1 MTDSSHKTPLAAV
14 SIPAFRNFIAGR
26 FLFIM
31 SLRMMGTLVGWWI
44 YELTGDPLAL
54 GFIGLSEV
62 VPAVS
67 LALFAGHV
75 VDLSDRKKMIVR
87 STLAYIVCLLVLSG
101 IYFLSNIH
109 LSGKVLTISVIFIV
123 IFFTGVIRSFS
134 GPSFGASIGQMVPAE
149 LLSNAATWSQ
159 GSWLM
164 ASVIGHAS
172 VGFMIAFLGMQTA
185 LLIILSICIISL
197 IIFHQLPSMPPPPAA
212 EAKTWER
219 VKEGIRFVWQTKT
232 LLAAMTLDLF
242 AILLGGAVAMLPV
255 FAKDIL
261 KVGPVG
267 FGWLNAA
274 SDIGSIFIVTILMI
288 LPLSRNQ
295 GKILI
300 LSVFGFGASIV
311 LFGLSAYY
319 WLSLIALA
327 VSGAVDNIS
336 VVIRHVLVQMK
347 TPDGLRGRT
356 TAVNSVF
363 IECSNELGA
372 FESGLVAA
380 WFGPVVS
387 VVSGG
392 FGTLG
397 VVAIVAVLFPALRR
411 MRRLVESRDEMR
423 KDVREAEF
431 EEEEHRRLGPE

>member
-1 MTDSSHKTPLAAV
+1 VTDSSHKTPLAAV

-300 LSVFGFGASIV
+300 LSVFGFGASIL
-311 LFGLSAYY
+311 LFGLSTSY
-319 WLSLIALA
+319 WLSLIALFMGGLLDGF
-327 VSGAVDNIS
+327 SI
-336 VVIRHVLVQMK
+336 VVRGTILQLQ
-347 TPDGLRGRT
+347 TPAHLRGRVLS
-356 TAVNSVF
+356 VNSMF
-363 IECSNELGA
+363 INSSNELGQ
-372 FESGLVAA
+372 FESGVAARIFGTVPSVIIGGSLTMLVALIT
-380 WFGPVVS
+380 WFKGKE
-387 VVSGG
+387 
-392 FGTLG
+392 
-397 VVAIVAVLFPALRR
+397 LRK
-411 MRRLVESRDEMR
+411 LNY
-423 KDVREAEF
+423 
-431 EEEEHRRLGPE
+431 